1 MKNGVLLHRY
11 AVSGGCTMITYYKD
25 VLCTIEDSLES
36 IDENLYEQ
44 IIEECIETLKNGG
57 KIIASGL
64 GKNVPICEK
73 FVGTL
78 NSLGIDA
85 RFLHTNTAV
94 HGDLGMVGKK
104 DIVFLLTKGGNTN
117 ETVDLGMHL
126 NERGTNTWLM
136 SFYGD
141 GKASKVVEKKFI
153 MHLINEGDEWD
164 IVPNNS
170 TTVYL
175 IVLQGIAIEIG
186 KRMGVTLDDFKMN
199 HPGGGIGARLSR
211 KGN

>member
-1 MKNGVLLHRY
+1 MIEYYKGVLD
-11 AVSGGCTMITYYKD
+11 TIKD
-25 VLCTIEDSLES
+25 SIES
-36 IDENLYEQ
+36 IPEDTYEQ
-44 IIEECIETLKNGG
+44 IIDECVNTLKNGG

-94 HGDLGMVGKK
+94 HGDLGMVSSK
-104 DIVFLLTKGGNTN
+104 DIVFLLTKGGNTS
-117 ETVDLGMHL
+117 ETVMLGEYL
-126 NERGTNTWLM
+126 NQRGTNTWLI

-141 GKASKVVEKKFI
+141 GKASKVVEKKLI
-153 MHLINEGDEWD
+153 MHLIDEGDEWD

-175 IVLQGIAIEIG
+175 IILQGIALEVG
-186 KRMGVTLDDFKMN
+186 KRLGVTLDDFRVN
-199 HPGGGIGARLSR
+199 HPGGGIGARLNGKDVR
-211 KGN
+211 

>member
-1 MKNGVLLHRY
+1 MIEYYEGV
-11 AVSGGCTMITYYKD
+11 IE
-25 VLCTIEDSLES
+25 TIENAIES
-36 IDENLYEQ
+36 IQTDAYER
-44 IIEECIETLKNGG
+44 IISESVDVLKNGN

-94 HGDLGMVGKK
+94 HGDLGIVGKN
-104 DIVFLLTKGGNTN
+104 DIVYLLSKGGNTY
-117 ETVDLGMHL
+117 ETVALAEQL
-126 NERGTNTWLM
+126 KARGTDTWLM
-136 SFYGD
+136 TFTERCKSAEIID
-141 GKASKVVEKKFI
+141 KRFI
-153 MHLINEGDEWD
+153 MHLLNEGDEWD

-186 KRMGVTLDDFKMN
+186 RRLSITLDDFKVN
-199 HPGGGIGARLSR
+199 HPGGGIGARLNG
-211 KGN
+211 KDLW

>member
-1 MKNGVLLHRY
+1 
-11 AVSGGCTMITYYKD
+11 MITYYED
-25 VLCTIEDSLES
+25 VMDVIKDSLES
-36 IDENLYEQ
+36 IPLDEYERL
-44 IIEECIETLKNGG
+44 IEECVDVLKKGG
-57 KIIASGL
+57 KIVASGL

-94 HGDLGMVGKK
+94 HGDLGMVGKD
-104 DIVFLLTKGGNTN
+104 DIVLLLSKSGNTH
-117 ETVDLGMHL
+117 ETVTLAEYLKD
-126 NERGTNTWLM
+126 RRTNTWLM
-136 SFYGD
+136 TFS
-141 GKASKVVEKKFI
+141 EKCKSAEIIDKRLF
-153 MHLINEGDEWD
+153 MRLQNEGDEWD

-186 KRMGVTLDDFKMN
+186 KHLGITLDDFKVN
-199 HPGGGIGARLSR
+199 HPGGGIGAKLSG
-211 KGN
+211 KDLW

>member
-1 MKNGVLLHRY
+1 MTG
-11 AVSGGCTMITYYKD
+11 YYGEVIK
-25 VLCTIEDSLES
+25 VIEDSVES
-36 IDENLYEQ
+36 MDAATYEQ
-44 IIEECIETLKNGG
+44 IINESVEVLKNDG

-94 HGDLGMVGKK
+94 HGDLGMVGKN
-104 DIVFLLTKGGNTN
+104 DIVYLLSKGGNTH
-117 ETVDLGMHL
+117 ETVTLARYLKD
-126 NERGTNTWLM
+126 RGTKTWLM
-136 SFYGD
+136 TFT
-141 GKASKVVEKKFI
+141 EKCKSAEI
-153 MHLINEGDEWD
+153 VDRRLTMHLINEGDEWN

-186 KRMGVTLDDFKMN
+186 KRMGVTLDDFKVN
-199 HPGGGIGARLSR
+199 HPGGGIGAKLSG
-211 KGN
+211 KDLW

>member
-1 MKNGVLLHRY
+1 MNG
-11 AVSGGCTMITYYKD
+11 YYRD
-25 VLCTIEDSLES
+25 VLKVIEDSLES
-36 IDENLYEQ
+36 IDSSIYEQ
-44 IIEECIETLKNGG
+44 IISESVEVLSHGG

-94 HGDLGMVGKK
+94 HGDLGMVGKN
-104 DIVFLLTKGGNTN
+104 DIVYLLSKGGNTH
-117 ETVDLGMHL
+117 ETVALADHL
-126 NERGTNTWLM
+126 RIRGTNTWLM
-136 SFYGD
+136 TFAENCKSNEYVD
-141 GKASKVVEKKFI
+141 KKLI

-175 IVLQGIAIEIG
+175 IVLQGIALEIG
-186 KRMGVTLDDFKMN
+186 KRMGITLDDFRIN
-199 HPGGGIGARLSR
+199 HPGGGIGARLSG
-211 KGN
+211 KDLW

>member
-1 MKNGVLLHRY
+1 MIKYFEDVMK
-11 AVSGGCTMITYYKD
+11 
-25 VLCTIEDSLES
+25 TIGEALES
-36 IDENLYEQ
+36 IPTGDYEQ
-44 IIEECIETLKNGG
+44 MINESVETIKNGG

-85 RFLHTNTAV
+85 RFLHTNTAI
-94 HGDLGMVGKK
+94 HGDLGIVGKN
-104 DIVFLLTKGGNTN
+104 DIVFLLSKGGNTL
-117 ETVDLGMHL
+117 ETVELGQHL

-136 SFYGD
+136 SFYDD
-141 GKASKVVEKKFI
+141 GKASKIIEKRFV
-153 MHLINEGDEWD
+153 MHLRSEGDAWD

-175 IVLQGIAIEIG
+175 IVLQGMALEIA
-186 KRMGVTLDDFKMN
+186 KRLNVTLEDFKVN
-199 HPGGGIGARLSR
+199 HPGGGIGARLSGKELR
-211 KGN
+211 

>member
-1 MKNGVLLHRY
+1 
-11 AVSGGCTMITYYKD
+11 MIAYYND
-25 VLCTIEDSLES
+25 VIKTIEDSLNS
-36 IDENLYEQ
+36 IDEKLYEQ
-44 IIEECIETLKNGG
+44 IIEECVDTLKHGG

-94 HGDLGMVGKK
+94 HGDLGMVGKN

-117 ETVDLGMHL
+117 ETVDLGHYL
-126 NERGTNTWLM
+126 KERGTNTWLL

-141 GKASKVVEKKFI
+141 GKASKVVDKKFI

-186 KRMGVTLDDFKMN
+186 KRLGITLEDFKVN
-199 HPGGGIGARLSR
+199 HPGGGIGARLR
-211 KGN
+211 GEK

>member
-1 MKNGVLLHRY
+1 
-11 AVSGGCTMITYYKD
+11 MISYYDEVID
-25 VLCTIEDSLES
+25 VIRDSLES
-36 IDENLYEQ
+36 IPEKTYEQ
-44 IIEECIETLKNGG
+44 IIDESIEVLKNGG

-78 NSLGIDA
+78 NSLGLDA

-94 HGDLGMVGKK
+94 HGDLGMVEKK
-104 DIVFLLTKGGNTN
+104 DLVMLLSKGGNTY
-117 ETVDLGMHL
+117 ETVTLAEYLKDR
-126 NERGTNTWLM
+126 EANTWLITF
-136 SFYGD
+136 SERC
-141 GKASKVVEKKFI
+141 KSAEVVDKRLI
-153 MHLINEGDEWD
+153 MRLKNEGDEWN

-186 KRMGVTLDDFKMN
+186 KRMGITLDDFRIN
-199 HPGGGIGARLSR
+199 HPGGGIGAKLSG
-211 KGN
+211 KDLW

>member
-1 MKNGVLLHRY
+1 MIAYYEGVLD
-11 AVSGGCTMITYYKD
+11 TIKD
-25 VLCTIEDSLES
+25 SIES
-36 IDENLYEQ
+36 IPEDIYEQ
-44 IIEECIETLKNGG
+44 IINECIETLKNGG

-94 HGDLGMVGKK
+94 HGDLGMVSKK
-104 DIVFLLTKGGNTN
+104 DIVFLLTKGGNTS
-117 ETVDLGMHL
+117 ETVVLGEHL
-126 NERGTNTWLM
+126 KNRGTNTWLM

-141 GKASKVVEKKFI
+141 GKASKVVDKKLI

-175 IVLQGIAIEIG
+175 IILQGIALEIG
-186 KRMGVTLDDFKMN
+186 KRLGIKLEDFKVN
-199 HPGGGIGARLSR
+199 HPGGGIGEKLNGKAMW
-211 KGN
+211 

>member
-1 MKNGVLLHRY
+1 
-11 AVSGGCTMITYYKD
+11 MIEYYKD
-25 VLCTIEDSLES
+25 VITTIEDAIES
-36 IDENLYEQ
+36 IPVDVYEQ
-44 IIEECIETLKNGG
+44 LIAESVDVLKNGG

-94 HGDLGMVGKK
+94 HGDLGMVGKN
-104 DIVFLLTKGGNTN
+104 DIVYLLSKGGNTH
-117 ETVDLGMHL
+117 ETVALADHL
-126 NERGTNTWLM
+126 RTRGTNTWLM
-136 SFYGD
+136 TFTENCKSNEYVD
-141 GKASKVVEKKFI
+141 KKLI

-175 IVLQGIAIEIG
+175 IVLQGIALEIG
-186 KRMGVTLDDFKMN
+186 KRMGITLDDFRIN
-199 HPGGGIGARLSR
+199 HPGGGIGARLSG
-211 KGN
+211 KDLW

>member
-1 MKNGVLLHRY
+1 
-11 AVSGGCTMITYYKD
+11 MIKYYED
-25 VLCTIEDSLES
+25 VITVIKDSLES
-36 IDENLYEQ
+36 IPKDIYEQ
-44 IIEECIETLKNGG
+44 IICECVETLKNGG

-94 HGDLGMVGKK
+94 HGDLGIVAKK
-104 DIVFLLTKGGNTN
+104 DIVFLLSKGGNTN
-117 ETVDLGMHL
+117 ETVVLGDYL
-126 NERGTNTWLM
+126 NQRGTNTWLF

-141 GKASKVVEKKFI
+141 GKASKVVEKK
-153 MHLINEGDEWD
+153 MVLHLINEGDEWD

-175 IVLQGIAIEIG
+175 ILLQGIAIEVG
-186 KRMGVTLDDFKMN
+186 KRMGIKLEDFKVN
-199 HPGGGIGARLSR
+199 HPGGGIGERLNR
-211 KGN
+211 K

>member
-1 MKNGVLLHRY
+1 
-11 AVSGGCTMITYYKD
+11 MIGYYKD
-25 VLCTIEDSLES
+25 VMNTIEDSLES
-36 IDENLYEQ
+36 IPEDIYEQ
-44 IIEECIETLKNGG
+44 IISESVETLKNGG

-73 FVGTL
+73 FVGTI

-94 HGDLGMVGKK
+94 HGDLGMVGKN
-104 DIVFLLTKGGNTN
+104 DIVYLLSKGGNTL
-117 ETVDLGMHL
+117 ETVALAGHL
-126 NERGTNTWLM
+126 RDRGTNTWLM
-136 SFYGD
+136 TFTENCKCKEYVD
-141 GKASKVVEKKFI
+141 KKLL

-175 IVLQGIAIEIG
+175 IVLQGIAIEIS
-186 KRMGVTLDDFKMN
+186 KRMGVTLDDFRIN
-199 HPGGGIGARLSR
+199 HPGGGIGAKLSG
-211 KGN
+211 KDLW

>member
-1 MKNGVLLHRY
+1 
-11 AVSGGCTMITYYKD
+11 MITYYKEVMD
-25 VLCTIEDSLES
+25 TIEDSLES
-36 IDENLYEQ
+36 IPEDLYEQ
-44 IIEECIETLKNGG
+44 IIEECVETIKNGG

-104 DIVFLLTKGGNTN
+104 DIVFLLTKGGNTS

-126 NERGTNTWLM
+126 KERGTNTWLM

-141 GKASKVVEKKFI
+141 GKAGKVVEKKFI

-175 IVLQGIAIEIG
+175 IVLQGIAIELG
-186 KRMGVTLDDFKMN
+186 KRLGVTLDDFRVN
-199 HPGGGIGARLSR
+199 HPGGGIGARLNAS
-211 KGN
+211 K